1 MDSFLPTDQVSTETG
16 QVHLDGLRRRDPGHR
31 TAGQTMSNRVANLR
45 DKYTVDMMRETLSA
59 LVDRCLTYRELAEN
73 E

>member
-1 MDSFLPTDQVSTETG
+1 
-16 QVHLDGLRRRDPGHR
+16 
-31 TAGQTMSNRVANLR
+31 MSNRVANLR